1 MICAGII
8 KQNRRTNRHPP
19 PYCIHAVIG
28 DQQAIYLLFI
38 YLFILL
44 LVLLL
49 LLLLLFFLHL
59 FKVPLSALLIRKGA
73 SVLCV

>member
-38 YLFILL
+38 YLFIYIIISIII
-44 LVLLL
+44 VIVVIV
-49 LLLLLFFLHL
+49 FS
-59 FKVPLSALLIRKGA
+59 P
-73 SVLCV
+73 SV